1 MKKAMVALTVVALAG
16 ASIQTVRAGGCGW
29 STTGK
34 VLAGVTAGLVIG
46 QALAPRT
53 VYYTAPAPVYYS
65 PPTYTYSYA
74 APARRTI
81 VYTAPA
87 PVVYA
92 APAPVV
98 VYRRPVYVAPPVV
111 SVSFGNCGYRRGCR

>member
-1 MKKAMVALTVVALAG
+1 MKKTLMALIILALTSVTGQNVL
-16 ASIQTVRAGGCGW
+16 AGGCGW

-34 VLAGVTAGLVIG
+34 VLAGVTAGLVVG
-46 QALAPRT
+46 QVLAPRT

-65 PPTYTYSYA
+65 PPTYTCSYV
-74 APARRTI
+74 APARPTV
-81 VYTAPA
+81 VYIAPA

-98 VYRRPVYVAPPVV
+98 VYRRPVYLAPPVV
-111 SVSFGNCGYRRGCR
+111 SASFGSCGYRRGCR